1 MFSFVPTGNDVQSV
15 SCNRLYT
22 LTGTSFLD
30 AFQSCLLMKLGARRR
45 MKASCLDCPGR
56 ISRVPVFNNA
66 VIDDS
71 KTVIITLASP
81 TGGSVLG
88 TNILTAL
95 TIYDDDRPRR
105 RAVRK

>member
-1 MFSFVPTGNDVQSV
+1 
-15 SCNRLYT
+15 
-22 LTGTSFLD
+22 
-30 AFQSCLLMKLGARRR
+30 MKLI
-45 MKASCLDCPGR
+45 PG
-56 ISRVPVFNNA
+56 
-66 VIDDS
+66 

-95 TIYDDDRPRR
+95 TIYDNDRPRG

>member
-1 MFSFVPTGNDVQSV
+1 LSWIDG
-15 SCNRLYT
+15 
-22 LTGTSFLD
+22 D
-30 AFQSCLLMKLGARRR
+30 A
-45 MKASCLDCPGR
+45 ASKTFT
-56 ISRVPVFNNA
+56 VPVFNNA
-66 VIDDS
+66 VIGDS

-81 TGGSVLG
+81 AGGSVLG